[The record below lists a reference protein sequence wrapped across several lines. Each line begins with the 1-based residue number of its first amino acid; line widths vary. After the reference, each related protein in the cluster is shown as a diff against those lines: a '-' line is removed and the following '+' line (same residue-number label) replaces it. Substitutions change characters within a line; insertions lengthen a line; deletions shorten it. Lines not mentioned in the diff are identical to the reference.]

1 MTKTQWVACRNY
13 CAIFGLFGLTLFL
26 AGCFAPQRK
35 PAAEL
40 APAKISLPP
49 LFVKELDVNDAHV
62 VPMLFDNAQPHMLV
76 PVSING
82 AKPLYFIVD
91 TGAPNS
97 INMEPWAAKALG
109 LKQTPVDKED
119 YFSNSNKPV
128 FSAAL
133 QSVDLMGKNGTVAF
147 HTKCKTG
154 IIVDTEVLK
163 FRKGNRIAGFV
174 GNELLSDLTVQFDF
188 LAKTMTIYPKRHL
201 PFRPSKNAN
210 VVLLAPADGSGSF
223 HRNVTINIPGT
234 GKVPVLLDTGSDG
247 SLSLLPQAA
256 VKAKNVLISRE
267 REGHREVGGVV
278 HKAVP
283 VLFSN
288 VGIGKWNEPNVVA
301 SVDRTKTHQ
310 LLGMGVL
317 SRFRVTLDWRYN
329 EMILERAANYADLI
343 KVKGDVGF
351 RVFFNDGQMVA
362 GDVSDAQTGD
372 NSLHPDDQILAVD
385 GVPTKGK
392 TAEAVQGFVDGPAG
406 TKVKLRLQRKNN
418 PPFEVSLPRTS
429 SFESPDT
436 PVRMGFNSGVE
447 RNGSFLKSLNVSVI
461 LPNSPAERA
470 GLKEGDVIVA
480 VNKLKVAGK
489 TLERVDKEISKPDAK
504 QVAFTVRRQGS
515 DAPVTVVLKT
525 GGATL
530 RDLLR
535 P

>member
-1 MTKTQWVACRNY
+1 MTKTQWVTCRNY
-13 CAIFGLFGLTLFL
+13 CAVFGLFGLTLFL
-26 AGCFAPQRK
+26 AGCLPAQRK
-35 PAAEL
+35 PAAKQ
-40 APAKISLPP
+40 APARISLLP
-49 LFVKELDVNDAHV
+49 LFIKELDAHDAHV
-62 VPMLFDNAQPHMLV
+62 VPMLFDSTQPHMLV
-76 PVSING
+76 RVSING

-91 TGAPNS
+91 TGSPNS

-133 QSVDLMGKNGTVAF
+133 RSVDLMGKNGNVAY

-188 LAKTMTIYPKRHL
+188 LAKTMTVYPKRHL

-210 VVLLAPADGSGSF
+210 VVLLAPAASGSF
-223 HRNVTINIPGT
+223 HRNVSINIPGT

-247 SLSLLPQAA
+247 GLSLLPQAA
-256 VKAKNVLISRE
+256 VKAKNILISRDM
-267 REGHREVGGVV
+267 EGLVGVGGVV

-283 VLFSN
+283 VLFPD

-301 SVDRTKTHQ
+301 SVSRTETEQ
-310 LLGMGVL
+310 VLGLGFL

-343 KVKGDVGF
+343 KVKGDVEF
-351 RVFFNDGQMVA
+351 KVFLNNGQMVA

-372 NSLHPDDQILAVD
+372 NSVHPDDQILAVD

-392 TAEAVQGFVDGPAG
+392 TAEAMQGLVDGPAG
-406 TKVKLRLQRKNN
+406 TKVTLRLQRKNN
-418 PPFEVSLPRTS
+418 PPFEISLSRIS
-429 SFESPDT
+429 SFESPET
-436 PVRMGFNSGVE
+436 PVRIGFNSGVE
-447 RNGSFLKSLNVSVI
+447 KNGLFLKSLNVSVI

-489 TLERVDKEISKPDAK
+489 TLERVNKEISNPDAK
-504 QVAFTVRRQGS
+504 QVTFTVRHQGS

-525 GGATL
+525 GGAIL